1 MSYAP
6 QNQAPDITDAID
18 GSITTWYE
26 NINDCLKTSECVP
39 GHYEYAQA
47 PSYGNQC
54 PIQEGG
60 STKIDIGCNRFEIVD
75 LNNSYIDCEFTA
87 PVTIPAMSQG
97 GDHEVPLT
105 DNGNDFYIGFKTA
118 FDVIDQYRI
127 YSNGD
132 LIYTQ
137 NHACYESFLNNISLT
152 DSAKEKSPCYATS
165 FKVERHDPNVPGVY
179 ITTYNENEMI
189 LDINIK
195 MKIPL
200 NMFPILQNL
209 KYFPSFMGKLS
220 IEIYPSYK
228 NLVVAPISDLG
239 SESFDEYYTR
249 SSAMNEPVEA
259 IDPDNGTD
267 NEINATL
274 RYSRIRG
281 GTTFTQINVEAI
293 SNIIKEVEHVAAVE
307 ANEEE
312 DIEAVPAHDETT
324 YMESTLTFGCSASTL
339 KKFHLYQAVYMIKM
353 DVYNSLEMNYLQIPL
368 LFPIQTV
375 SNTKFTYPMGTS
387 QHFTLQNTATLSHCD
402 TIFIVFPGNSNERT
416 VSYNPEIKA
425 HLSING
431 KYYPR
436 EELSTARADPR
447 FINLT
452 YDALNINNNP
462 LMTAG
467 KDIVASMT
475 PYYTYT
481 LVNFENNW
489 TCKIYNFTTGDR
501 SNFVYAVPL
510 STDEDFMGGISS
522 NGSTVQI
529 ELIGDRDSVSNNINS
544 HNNTEAPVAVFLE
557 DKLLKIYSMKPPGKP
572 QIQITN
578 ATLDQIIASGGS
590 A

>member
-6 QNQAPDITDAID
+6 QNQTPDITDAID

-75 LNNSYIDCEFTA
+75 LNNSYIECEFKV
-87 PVTIPAMSQG
+87 PVTIPEQHVNNAT
-97 GDHEVPLT
+97 EECVT
-105 DNGNDFYIGFKTA
+105 TAGNDYYVGFKSV

-152 DSAKEKSPCYATS
+152 DSAKEKSPCYATYD
-165 FKVERHDPNVPGVY
+165 KIKRQDPNVPGVY
-179 ITTYNENEMI
+179 ITVDNTNALP
-189 LDINIK
+189 LDLVIST
-195 MKIPL
+195 KIPL
-200 NMFPILQNL
+200 NMFPVLQNL
-209 KYFPSFMGKLS
+209 KYFPGFMGKLS

-228 NLVVAPISDLG
+228 NLVYSNVSWINAVFADDFVTGSYVFGNTTPVPIDPG
-239 SESFDEYYTR
+239 DD
-249 SSAMNEPVEA
+249 MQNEPNTE
-259 IDPDNGTD
+259 IDPDF
-267 NEINATL
+267 
-274 RYSRIRG
+274 IRG
-281 GTTFTQINVEAI
+281 GSTFVQINTEAYNLIYKSITHVEADQE
-293 SNIIKEVEHVAAVE
+293 N
-307 ANEEE
+307 
-312 DIEAVPAHDETT
+312 DIEEHDEIAHAVRAQ
-324 YMESTLTFGCSASTL
+324 TFSCSASTL
-339 KKFHLYQAVYMIKM
+339 NKFHLYQAVYMIKM

-368 LFPIQTV
+368 FFPIQTV
-375 SNTKFTYPMGTS
+375 SNTKFTYPIGTRS
-387 QHFTLQNTATLSHCD
+387 HFPLQNTATLSHCD
-402 TIFIVFPGNSNERT
+402 TIFIMFPGNSNERT

-436 EELSTARADPR
+436 EELSTARSDPR

-462 LMTAG
+462 LMTPG
-467 KDIVASMT
+467 KDISASIN
-475 PYYTYT
+475 PYLKITRAST
-481 LVNFENNW
+481 AGNW
-489 TCKIYNFTTGDR
+489 KCDIFKFTTGDR
-501 SNFVYAVPL
+501 SNFVFAVPL

-529 ELIGDRDSVSNNINS
+529 ELIGDRDSTSNAINTTDY
-544 HNNTEAPVAVFLE
+544 TEAPVAVFLE

-572 QIQITN
+572 QVQITN
-578 ATLDQIIASGGS
+578 ATLDQIIASGGN